1 MRKIA
6 TVVGLG
12 VSGLGAARLLK
23 KKGWDVR
30 VTEAADTP
38 EVKERIKTLDKIG
51 GIKFEI
57 GRHTK
62 DFILGSEVVV
72 TGPGVKDNAAPLAW
86 ARQLRIPVIDEIE
99 LGYRNCP
106 AKIVAVT
113 GTNGKSTTTT
123 LIGEVLKTGN
133 KDAVVCGNIG
143 LSFCDEVL
151 KLNKD
156 SIVVLE
162 VSSFQLQRI
171 VKFRPYVSLFL
182 NITQNHLDRHKNFKE
197 YLDAKLNIFKN
208 QKTTDWAVVNYDDKK
223 LKHLKRHIRPR
234 VLYFGS
240 SIQGNGAILKE
251 GKVYLSNSEKMQEF
265 ISVSEAALKG
275 EHNLRNIMAVILV
288 GNIFKIKPQVIKN
301 TLKKFKGLEHRC
313 EFVDEVDKVRFIN
326 DSKATTVDAAM
337 HAIRSI
343 DSPVI
348 LIAGGRDKG
357 SDFTVLKNIVEQKV
371 KAIVLIGEAKQKIRT
386 QLMGSAPMYD
396 AQDLKHAVDIS
407 LNLAKE
413 KDTVLLSPM
422 CASFDMFKNFEDR
435 GECFKKAVVSL
446 KMHPPSCIGSI
457 RGDSLR
463 RVSAER

>member
-12 VSGLGAARLLK
+12 ISGLGAARLLK

-38 EVKERIKTLDKIG
+38 EVKERIKALDKIG
-51 GIKFEI
+51 GIKFET
-57 GRHTK
+57 GAHTK
-62 DFILGSEVVV
+62 DFISGSEVVV
-72 TGPGVKDNAAPLAW
+72 TGPGVKDNAAPLVW
-86 ARQLRIPVIDEIE
+86 ARQLGIPVIDEIE
-99 LGYRNCP
+99 LGYRFCP

-113 GTNGKSTTTT
+113 GTNGKSTTVT
-123 LIGEVLKTGN
+123 LIGEVLKRGGRN
-133 KDAVVCGNIG
+133 AVVCGNIG

-151 KLNKD
+151 KLDKD
-156 SIVVLE
+156 DIVVLE
-162 VSSFQLQRI
+162 VSSFQLQRV

-182 NITQNHLDRHKNFKE
+182 NITQNHLDRHKDFKE

-208 QKTTDWAVVNYDDKK
+208 QKGADWAIVNYDDKR

-234 VLYFGS
+234 VLYFGN
-240 SIQGNGAILKE
+240 SIQGDGAVLEKE
-251 GKVYLSNSEKMQEF
+251 KVYLFSDKKMQEF
-265 ISVSEAALKG
+265 ICASETALKG
-275 EHNLRNIMAVILV
+275 EHNLKNIMAVILA
-288 GNIFKIKPQVIKN
+288 GNIFKIKPQVIRDA
-301 TLKKFKGLEHRC
+301 LKKFRGLEHRC
-313 EFVDEVDKVRFIN
+313 EFIDEVDNVRFVN

-357 SDFTVLKNIVEQKV
+357 SDFTVLKDIAEQKV

-396 AQDLKHAVDIS
+396 ARDLKHAVDIS
-407 LNLAKE
+407 LNLAEE

-435 GECFKKAVVSL
+435 GECFKKAVKSVKTQL
-446 KMHPPSCIGSI
+446 CRIQ
-457 RGDSLR
+457 
-463 RVSAER
+463 